1 MFTETPNVPIK
12 KQIPL
17 FFPFLT
23 TFWKIQNVVKI
34 EIMDE
39 KLSDLA
45 YIFLPILVTFS
56 KIKKVAK
63 NGRLTGRLY
72 FFPILALFQKSLEKE
87 LNYKWT
93 KS

>member
-1 MFTETPNVPIK
+1 
-12 KQIPL
+12 
-17 FFPFLT
+17 
-23 TFWKIQNVVKI
+23 
-34 EIMDE
+34 MDE
-39 KLSDLA
+39 KLTEKLT

-72 FFPILALFQKSLEKE
+72 FFAILPLFQKSLEKE